1 MTDVTVNETTSIDD
15 EGREHTFRWE
25 SDEFIP
31 LDQWLADNKSAED
44 VAFWME
50 NDHVGS
56 FSDKGSDLYA
66 EWLVA
71 TKMVHTVKRPN
82 GEIFTADYK
91 DYL

>member
-1 MTDVTVNETTSIDD
+1 MADATVNETISMDD

-25 SDEFIP
+25 TGEFIS
-31 LDQWLADNKSAED
+31 LTQWLTDNKSAED
-44 VAFWME
+44 LTFWME

-56 FSDKGSDLYA
+56 FSDRGSDMYA

-82 GEIFTADYK
+82 GEIFSADYR
-91 DYL
+91 DYI

>member
-1 MTDVTVNETTSIDD
+1 MTDVTLNETSSIDD

-25 SDEFIP
+25 EGEFRS
-31 LDQWLADNKSAED
+31 LDQWLIDNKSAED

-50 NDHVGS
+50 NDQVGS
-56 FSDKGSDLYA
+56 FSDRGSDMYA

-82 GEIFTADYK
+82 GEIFSADYR
-91 DYL
+91 DYI